1 MRNVWTAFVSAVVI
15 AGCSSSSKVGG
26 PRVGGDEVRAS
37 DEPVRGPAIAPPAV
51 ARVEDLVETL
61 HGREVR
67 DPYRWMEAG
76 GAEMEAYLDDQDRF
90 ARATLAAI
98 PGRDELRD
106 AIHDANRGVT
116 RVDLIGV
123 TGAGDTLRVFL
134 YKRAPDEDTAQIWVR
149 DGWGGADRLV
159 VDPRTRDHDGVHHTI
174 DYAAPSPDGR
184 HLAYGISASGSED
197 SVIEILAVD
206 RGEVLPETIDRA
218 QYASLDWRDDTSFFY
233 WRRAAPA
240 PGATRADWFKN
251 SATYLHVLG
260 QDPAKAAPLLG
271 PFRPDLG
278 LAVESFTWI
287 DPSPSSPWIL
297 AGSSPGTSADL
308 EYFVVAKSKLVPGKK
323 IPWRRLS
330 GPTDNVTS
338 MEAFGDRIY
347 ALTYAGATRYRIR
360 VFDAAKGT
368 LATARDFVP
377 ESEAVIEGFSV
388 GQDAMYVQ
396 LLDGGRSRVQRVS
409 WDGKRRDDVPLPFE
423 GAVFATAYPDRVG
436 CFLVGSAWTRARE
449 TFAYEPA
456 TGVRPLALV
465 EPWPIDYA
473 HVVAEEVEVS
483 SADGTRVPLS
493 IVRRKDLALDGS
505 APALVEGYAAY
516 GSVARP
522 AFRPITLTW
531 VDRGGVFASCH
542 GRGSGDRG
550 KPWHL
555 DGIKGK
561 KENGVDDFIACA
573 EYLVAH
579 GYTTAARL
587 SVTGTSAGGILAGG
601 AITKR
606 PAPVRRG
613 AAARAGAQPRA
624 LRGHRGRPRQRPRAR
639 HRRRP
644 DRLRRPA
651 GVRSV
656 PPDHRRRVV
665 PRHPHHRRSP
675 RRARAGVAAGQVRRA
690 DAGRVARRQA
700 GAAARRVGRGPRPR
714 LDPQP
719 DRGRV
724 GGSVRVRAR
733 PERPPCGEV
742 KIRSTGSFARGRRAR
757 APRRARTSRGGTS
770 RSRPSARNPCRRETC
785 ISSRHEPHHH
795 PHHRSPRPGPRR
807 RRPLLA
813 WTVGGSS
820 AAEDPP
826 YGVVRAWQL
835 PHWCS
840 VCAMS
845 GGSLVGSASAYSAAR
860 SPSVARRSASTVR

>member
-51 ARVEDLVETL
+51 ARVEDVVETL

-98 PGRDELRD
+98 PGRDQLRD

-271 PFRPDLG
+271 PFRADLG

-297 AGSSPGTSADL
+297 AGASPGTSADL

-330 GPTDNVTS
+330 GPTDHVTS

-377 ESEAVIEGFSV
+377 ESEAVIEGFSI

-456 TGVRPLALV
+456 TGVRPLELV

-473 HVVAEEVEVS
+473 HIVAEEVEVS

-522 AFRPITLTW
+522 AFRLITLTW

-606 PAPVRRG
+606 PALY
-613 AAARAGAQPRA
+613 AAALLRVPVLNLVRFEGTEGGPANVPELGTVADPTDFAALLASDPYHRITDGASYPA
-624 LRGHRGRPRQRPRAR
+624 ILITGGRHDVRVPVW
-639 HRRRP
+639 
-644 DRLRRPA
+644 LPA
-651 GVRSV
+651 KF
-656 PPDHRRRVV
+656 
-665 PRHPHHRRSP
+665 
-675 RRARAGVAAGQVRRA
+675 
-690 DAGRVARRQA
+690 
-700 GAAARRVGRGPRPR
+700 AARM
-714 LDPQP
+714 Q
-719 DRGRV
+719 
-724 GGSVRVRAR
+724 A
-733 PERPPCGEV
+733 
-742 KIRSTGSFARGRRAR
+742 A
-757 APRRARTSRGGTS
+757 SRGGKPVLLRVESDAGHGLGST
-770 RSRPSARNPCRRETC
+770 RSQTEEEWAD
-785 ISSRHEPHHH
+785 
-795 PHHRSPRPGPRR
+795 
-807 RRPLLA
+807 LFAFALA
-813 WTVGGSS
+813 QSGLPVGK
-820 AAEDPP
+820 
-826 YGVVRAWQL
+826 
-835 PHWCS
+835 
-840 VCAMS
+840 
-845 GGSLVGSASAYSAAR
+845 
-860 SPSVARRSASTVR
+860 